1 MAPLQTAPPPEP
13 FRRYFVRQV
22 VQPIAIVVVLV
33 AVIAALGLWWT
44 TSKSNQVAL
53 DSQIASTRL
62 ALARSS
68 EQLAY
73 EQQSIAT
80 WEQLVEQSTRPSP
93 DQAWLD
99 VEIGAWLADVFG
111 HDMSFI
117 LGPGDEPLYAYV
129 AGQAR
134 RSPQSFE
141 PFRAAL
147 SPLIVA
153 ARAGGERSANSLLR
167 PDTVYAADA
176 VALAGRPAVASV
188 MRIGEGGTETNTDDR
203 LIVSVRFIDGAY
215 LRQVALWGDIDGL
228 RFGDT
233 PNALG
238 SEAMVELKDRAGRR
252 IGYFFWKPKLP
263 GTEILKILG
272 PLSLGLMLLLA
283 AIMAMLVRSL
293 WKSGNRL
300 SSAMIDLRAS
310 EAQAQHLAFHDV
322 LTGLPNR
329 ALFNDRLDQALA
341 RARRGR
347 SFAVLAMDLDRFKQ
361 VNDTLGHAIGDLLIR
376 SFASRLQRIVR
387 EVDTIA
393 RLGGDEFMVILSDA
407 PKRRDVESICER
419 ILAAVREPFE
429 LGGSRAFVGI
439 SIGVVRV
446 PDAGVDRGEL
456 IRKADIALY
465 RAKSEGRSGYRIF
478 TPCMD
483 ASVKMRA
490 ELEVDLRDAL
500 ARGGELE
507 VHYQPEVGPDGRT
520 IVGMEALL
528 RWNHPTRG
536 SIPPERIIP
545 IAEETGLIDHL
556 DDFVFGEACRMAGRW
571 PDLFIAVNLSA
582 VRFRSEKL
590 AEKIIAIAARGGC
603 HPRQIELEITENV
616 LLQDEEVARSI
627 LERLRAA
634 GFRIALD
641 DFGTGYSSLSYLR
654 KFRVDKIKIDRSFTQ
669 NLTQDAEAA
678 AIVASMVTLGHAI
691 GLTVTAEG
699 VENRDQMRLL
709 SDAGCNELQGYLFAR
724 PMPEAEISKLLQ
736 LRRTAA

>member
-1 MAPLQTAPPPEP
+1 MAPLLTTQPPDA
-13 FRRYFVRQV
+13 FRSYFMRQV
-22 VQPIAIVVVLV
+22 VQPIVIVLALV
-33 AVIAALGLWWT
+33 AAVAALALWWT
-44 TSKSNQVAL
+44 TSESNQVAL
-53 DSQIASTRL
+53 DRQVASTRL

-80 WEQLVEQSTRPSP
+80 WEQLIDQSTRPAP

-117 LGPGDEPLYAYV
+117 LGPRDEPLYAYG
-129 AGQAR
+129 AGQLRPSLQDFDPVRTELA
-134 RSPQSFE
+134 
-141 PFRAAL
+141 
-147 SPLIVA
+147 PLIAA
-153 ARAGGERSANSLLR
+153 ARAGGERPASSLLR
-167 PDTVYAADA
+167 PDTVHAADA

-188 MRIGEGGTETNTDDR
+188 MLIGEGRADAKTNRR

-215 LRQVALWGDIDGL
+215 LRQVALWGEIDGL
-228 RFGDT
+228 RFSDA
-233 PNALG
+233 PNARG

-263 GTEILKILG
+263 GTRMLKILG
-272 PLSLGLMLLLA
+272 PLSLGLMLLLT
-283 AIMAMLVRSL
+283 AIMAWLVRSL
-293 WKSGNRL
+293 WISGNRL
-300 SSAMIDLRAS
+300 SFAMIDLRAS

-347 SFAVLAMDLDRFKQ
+347 PFAVLAMDLDRFKQ

-376 SFASRLQRIVR
+376 AFAARLQRILR
-387 EVDTIA
+387 DVDTIA
-393 RLGGDEFMVILSDA
+393 RLGGDEFMVILSEAALRADI
-407 PKRRDVESICER
+407 ESVCDR

-446 PDAGVDRGEL
+446 PDAGLDRGEL

-500 ARGGELE
+500 AKGGQLE

-520 IVGMEALL
+520 IVGLEALL
-528 RWNHPTRG
+528 RWNHPVRG
-536 SIPPERIIP
+536 PIPPERIIP
-545 IAEETGLIDHL
+545 IAEETGLIDRL
-556 DDFVFGEACRMAGRW
+556 DDFVLAEACRMAGRW
-571 PDLFIAVNLSA
+571 QDLFVAVNLSA
-582 VRFRSEKL
+582 VRFRSPGL
-590 AEKIIAIAARGGC
+590 AEHIIAIVAHGGC
-603 HPRQIELEITENV
+603 HPRQIELEITESV
-616 LLQDEEVARSI
+616 LLQDEEVARAI

-634 GFRIALD
+634 GFRVALD

-699 VENRDQMRLL
+699 VENAEQMRLL
-709 SDAGCNELQGYLFAR
+709 ADAGCNELQGYLFSR
-724 PMPEAEISKLLQ
+724 PIPGAEILSLLA
-736 LRRTAA
+736 LRRVAA